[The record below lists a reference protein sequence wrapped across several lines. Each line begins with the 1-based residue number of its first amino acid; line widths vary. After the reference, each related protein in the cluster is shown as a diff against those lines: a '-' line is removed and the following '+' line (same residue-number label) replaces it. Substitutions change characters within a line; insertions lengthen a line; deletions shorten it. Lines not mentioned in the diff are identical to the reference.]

1 MNIAKV
7 IEYKYGFVN
16 WEGDE
21 VVIADEGGGQFIR
34 EWNLSDPKPSIT
46 ELEDIAET
54 QEFKNWK
61 AKQNKKRKKE
71 QAIKANPL
79 GTYYAQVADKDAS
92 RSDKKYL
99 QIKKTIDG
107 TTITEWAY
115 ITDSVLQVHQRG
127 DLEIG
132 DYVIVDFAD
141 GDLDKP
147 IVTNKVVGF

>member
-1 MNIAKV
+1 MNISE
-7 IEYKYGFVN
+7 IIRYKYGDVDFTSDVILQN
-16 WEGDE
+16 WGDGVE
-21 VVIADEGGGQFIR
+21 IG
-34 EWNLSDPKPSIT
+34 EWNLSAPEPSIS
-46 ELEDIAET
+46 ELEDIADT
-54 QEFKNWK
+54 QEFKDWK
-61 AKQNKKRKKE
+61 ERQDKKRKKE
-71 QAIKANPL
+71 QAIRANPL

-99 QIKKTIDG
+99 QIEKTING

-115 ITDSVLQVHQRG
+115 VTDSVLQAHQRG

-147 IVTNKVVGF
+147 VVTDRVVGF